1 MVKKGISKIALIFF
15 LCAVVNLSSLAQHP
29 KYFIITGKILSE
41 IALIEN
47 CSVQIIKNNRPALS
61 TQIPKHGR
69 FRLELDYN
77 CDYQLI
83 FTREG
88 YIDKTI
94 RVNTQIAE
102 EIAGRTENFP
112 HFLMAVK
119 FTRNNQADASLLSE
133 NEIQQISYS
142 TQNDCFSRVP
152 TIFENQYVE
161 KGVQGIKPQSHETK
175 TRMQVYQVF

>member
-1 MVKKGISKIALIFF
+1 MARKDISKIALIFF
-15 LCAVVNLSSLAQHP
+15 LCAVVNLSALAQHP

-41 IALIEN
+41 IAFIEN
-47 CSVQIIKNNRPALS
+47 CSVQIVKNNRPAVS
-61 TQIPKHGR
+61 TQIPRHGR

-88 YIDKTI
+88 YMAKTI
-94 RVNTQIAE
+94 RVNTQIDE

-119 FTRNNQADASLLSE
+119 FTRNDQADAGLLSE
-133 NEIQQISYS
+133 NAVQQISYS

-161 KGVQGIKPQSHETK
+161 KGAQGIKPQSHETK